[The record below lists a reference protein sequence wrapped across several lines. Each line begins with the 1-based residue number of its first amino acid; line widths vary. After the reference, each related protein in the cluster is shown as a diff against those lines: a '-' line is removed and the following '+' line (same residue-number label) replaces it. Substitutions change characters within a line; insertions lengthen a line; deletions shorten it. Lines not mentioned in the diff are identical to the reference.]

1 MAEHKTSTRDQWL
14 GGPGDL
20 KEEVVEDVPQSG
32 LSVRVRALPARY
44 SAAVQS
50 QLKLESGRRGEQVAR
65 IDVEEMEILQFL
77 HGVIDPKFSDQ
88 DVRTIFEKYGP
99 AARKVVAKIDELSGI
114 DKEAIEQTEQR
125 FPSGGNSENGSD
137 VGVGAPAGSD

>member
-1 MAEHKTSTRDQWL
+1 MAEHKISTRDQWI

-20 KEEVVEDVPQSG
+20 KEDTVEDVPEPGS
-32 LSVRVRALPARY
+32 SVRVRSLPARY

-50 QLKLESGRRGEQVAR
+50 QLKVETGPRGDQIAR
-65 IDVEEMEILQFL
+65 IDVEEMERLQFL
-77 HGVIDPKFSDQ
+77 HGVVEPKFSEQ
-88 DVRTIFEKYGP
+88 DVRVIFEKYGP

-125 FPSGGNSENGSD
+125 FPAGGNGSNGSD
-137 VGVGAPAGSD
+137 VGVGDAARSG

>member
-1 MAEHKTSTRDQWL
+1 MAEHKTSTREQWL
-14 GGPGDL
+14 GGLGDL
-20 KEEVVEDVPQSG
+20 KEAVVEDVPEPG
-32 LSVRVRALPARY
+32 FNVRVRALPARY

-50 QLKLESGRRGEQVAR
+50 QLKVETGRRGEQVAR

-77 HGVIDPKFSDQ
+77 HGVVEPKFAEQ

-114 DKEAIEQTEQR
+114 DKEAIESTEQR
-125 FPSGGNSENGSD
+125 FPAGGNGSNGSD
-137 VGVGAPAGSD
+137 VGVGDAAGRG